1 MLLVLPVSQADLH
14 LATKLAGHLALLG
27 NLARHR
33 LLVVGT
39 MLTKDEAGVLKDQ
52 LAPSFAESS
61 LFIPDS
67 ECELGW
73 PQSANHL
80 WARTVRHLQRTGNQ
94 EPWYWFEADCTPI
107 REDWLDAVE
116 TEYNQAGKPFLGA
129 VQPTRMLNRATG
141 EFVKVDGEHV
151 IGTCVYP
158 ADFSRRSL
166 LWSYTRIDPAP
177 DVEPFDVYLR
187 HEMRP
192 QTAVSKLIH
201 NNWRT
206 KNYEIDA
213 DGRIYCDPIDD
224 LSVYGPVP
232 TNAAVVH
239 GCKDGSLIEALQK

>member
-1 MLLVLPVSQADLH
+1 MLLVLPVSQADLN
-14 LATKLAGHLALLG
+14 LATKLAGHIALLG

-39 MLTKDEAGVLKDQ
+39 LMTKDEAGVLKDQ
-52 LAPSFAESS
+52 LAPSFAGAD

-94 EPWYWFEADCTPI
+94 EPWYWFEADNTPI

-116 TEYNQAGKPFLGA
+116 TEYNQAAKPFLGA
-129 VQPTRMLNRATG
+129 VQPTRMLDRNTG

-158 ADFSRRSL
+158 ADFSKRSL
-166 LWSYTRIDPAP
+166 LWSYTRIDDGPN
-177 DVEPFDVYLR
+177 VEPFDVYLR

-206 KNYEIDA
+206 KNYEIDS

>member
-1 MLLVLPVSQADLH
+1 MLLVLPVSKADLK
-14 LATKLAGHLALLG
+14 LATQLAGHLESLG
-27 NLARHR
+27 NLGKHR
-33 LLVVGT
+33 LLMVGAYNT
-39 MLTKDEAGVLKDQ
+39 FADAAALEEQ
-52 LAPSFAESS
+52 LAPLFAETN
-61 LFIPDS
+61 LFVPDS
-67 ECELGW
+67 ECEIGW

-80 WARTVRHLQRTGNQ
+80 WARTVRHLQHSGNK
-94 EPWYWFEADCTPI
+94 EPWYWFEADNTPI

-116 TEYNQAGKPFLGA
+116 IEYNQAAKPFLGA
-129 VQPTRMLNRATG
+129 VQPTRMLDRKTG

-158 ADFSRRSL
+158 ADFPKRSL
-166 LWSYTRIDPAP
+166 LWSYTRIDDGP

-187 HEMRP
+187 HEIRP

-206 KNYEIDA
+206 KNYEIDS

>member
-1 MLLVLPVSQADLH
+1 MLLVLPVSQADLN

-27 NLARHR
+27 NLERHR
-33 LLVVGT
+33 LLMVGAYNT
-39 MLTKDEAGVLKDQ
+39 FADAAALKEQ
-52 LAPSFAESS
+52 LAPLFASAE
-61 LFIPDS
+61 LYVPES
-67 ECELGW
+67 ECEIGW

-94 EPWYWFEADCTPI
+94 EPWYWFEADNTPI

-116 TEYNQAGKPFLGA
+116 TEYNQAAKPFLGA
-129 VQPTRMLNRATG
+129 VQPTRMLDRNTG

-158 ADFSRRSL
+158 ADFSKRSL
-166 LWSYTRIDPAP
+166 LWSYTRIDAAP

-192 QTAVSKLIH
+192 NTAVSQLIH

-206 KNYEIDA
+206 KNYEIDS

>member
-1 MLLVLPVSQADLH
+1 MLLVLPVSQADLN
-14 LATKLAGHLALLG
+14 LATKLAGHIALLG

-39 MLTKDEAGVLKDQ
+39 LMTKDEAGVLKDQ
-52 LAPSFAESS
+52 LAPSFAATD

-94 EPWYWFEADCTPI
+94 DPWYWFEADNTPI

-129 VQPTRMLNRATG
+129 VQPTRMLDRNTG

-158 ADFSRRSL
+158 ADFPKRSL
-166 LWSYTRIDPAP
+166 LWSYTRIDDGPN
-177 DVEPFDVYLR
+177 VEPFDVYLR

>member
-1 MLLVLPVSQADLH
+1 MLLVLPVSKADLK

-52 LAPSFAESS
+52 LAPSFAGAD

-94 EPWYWFEADCTPI
+94 EPWYWFEADNTPI

-116 TEYNQAGKPFLGA
+116 TEYNQAAKPFLGA
-129 VQPTRMLNRATG
+129 VQPTRMLDRNTG

-158 ADFSRRSL
+158 ADFSKRSL
-166 LWSYTRIDPAP
+166 LWSYTRIDDGPN
-177 DVEPFDVYLR
+177 VEPFDVYLR

>member
-1 MLLVLPVSQADLH
+1 MLLVLPVSKADLK
-14 LATKLAGHLALLG
+14 LASKLAGHLALLG

-39 MLTKDEAGVLKDQ
+39 LMTKDEAGVLKDQ
-52 LAPSFAESS
+52 LAPSFAGVD
-61 LFIPDS
+61 LFVPDS

-94 EPWYWFEADCTPI
+94 DPWYWFEADNTPI

-116 TEYNQAGKPFLGA
+116 TEYNQAAKPFLGA
-129 VQPTRMLNRATG
+129 VQPTRMLDRNTG

-166 LWSYTRIDPAP
+166 LWSYTRIDAAP

-192 QTAVSKLIH
+192 NTAVSQLIH

>member
-1 MLLVLPVSQADLH
+1 MLLVLPVSKADLK
-14 LATKLAGHLALLG
+14 LASKLAGHMALLG

-52 LAPSFAESS
+52 LAPSFAGAD
-61 LFIPDS
+61 LFVPDS

-80 WARTVRHLQRTGNQ
+80 WARTVRHLQRTGNKD
-94 EPWYWFEADCTPI
+94 PFYWFEADNTPI

-116 TEYNQAGKPFLGA
+116 TEYNQAAKPFLGA
-129 VQPTRMLNRATG
+129 VQPTRMLDRNTG

-166 LWSYTRIDPAP
+166 LWSYTRIDAAP

-192 QTAVSKLIH
+192 NTAVSQLIH

-206 KNYEIDA
+206 KNYEIDG